1 MKYAP
6 DAVLYMISK
15 YKRKRER
22 DKKLEQTREVEETN
36 LQSNAMP

>member
-22 DKKLEQTREVEETN
+22 DKKLEETKEEETN